1 MSGTA
6 AAKPST
12 KPFKGGV
19 DVKAALRQRA
29 AEVEAHLADCLKD
42 RDIPERL
49 LASMEYSLHAGGKR
63 LRPVLL
69 LTFARLFAGTG
80 TGLGKRVL
88 PFAAALELIHT
99 YSLIHDDLPA
109 MDDDDLRRGKPSN
122 HKKFDEATAILAGD
136 GLLTEAF
143 TLMLSCADDGAIPAE
158 RVARAARAVAVAAGA
173 GGMVGGQALDMEYTA
188 KQGVSFE
195 ELRGMHAMKTG
206 ALITVACVAGAVLAG
221 AGLPD
226 VHRAREFGAAVGQA
240 FQIADDILDVTSDT
254 ETLGK
259 PAGSDE
265 RQGKTTY
272 PSLLGLDKSRRMA
285 HERAAEAVSNLTPYT
300 GAEADFLRALARY
313 IVERVN

>member
-1 MSGTA
+1 MSSA
-6 AAKPST
+6 
-12 KPFKGGV
+12 PFPL
-19 DVKAALRQRA
+19 DVKAALCLRA
-29 AEVEAHLADCLKD
+29 AEVEAHLADCLQD

-49 LASMEYSLHAGGKR
+49 LASMEYSLLAGGKR
-63 LRPVLL
+63 LRPVLVL
-69 LTFARLFAGTG
+69 SFLRLIGGAG
-80 TGLGKRVL
+80 TGLGRRAL
-88 PFAAALELIHT
+88 PFACALELIHT

-109 MDDDDLRRGKPSN
+109 MDNDDLRRGKPSN
-122 HKKFDEATAILAGD
+122 HKQFDEATAILAGD

-143 TLMLSCADDGAIPAE
+143 TLMLSCVEEGAIPAE
-158 RVARAARAVAVAAGA
+158 RVARAAQAVAVAAGA

-188 KQGVSFE
+188 RAGVSLE

-221 AGLPD
+221 AKLPD
-226 VHRAREFGAAVGQA
+226 VHRAHEYGRAVGQA
-240 FQIADDILDVTSDT
+240 FQIADDILDVTGDT
-254 ETLGK
+254 ATLGK

-272 PSLLGLDKSRRMA
+272 PSLLGLAESRRLA
-285 HERAAEAVSNLTPYT
+285 AERAAEAVHALEPFT